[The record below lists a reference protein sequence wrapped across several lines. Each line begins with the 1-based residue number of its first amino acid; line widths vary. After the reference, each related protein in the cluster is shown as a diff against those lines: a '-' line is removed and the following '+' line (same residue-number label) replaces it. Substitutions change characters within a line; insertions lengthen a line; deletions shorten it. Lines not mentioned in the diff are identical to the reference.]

1 MSLDEL
7 TQAGLIH
14 EFEDVS
20 AGPHSS
26 KFCFVL
32 GAGASKTSGIKT
44 GQELVDIWEK
54 EMCERNEPA
63 FLKWKNENGIEEK
76 NKYSFYSQY
85 YEERYRKRPM
95 DGLNF
100 LEKMM
105 EHVNPNVGYVVLA
118 HLLART
124 VHNVV
129 ITTNFDHLLEDALN
143 YYEKALPLVIG
154 HESLAH
160 YITKQIARP
169 TIIKIHRDLLLD
181 PKNTVKDVGDLH
193 EEWKKALDI
202 IFSEFHPIFIGYAG
216 NDRSLMDYLIENTE
230 KFNSGEWKFPYWTL
244 YKSNIIPEGKVKDF
258 LGNVDGYYINCSGF
272 DELMC
277 LMGAEVGYRM
287 PEEDQFL
294 EDTRTRYRQLLESF
308 ENYVPLSNSAE
319 KQEEYTSADGNEA
332 EGQRTL
338 GAAVRQI
345 TPDTE
350 YKRAVALHNEKK
362 YNEAAAAEKELIS
375 QEPENTRYHRLL
387 WQTLYAM
394 GELEKAEET
403 ARKLIR
409 LESGNA
415 GFYIDLS
422 MTLRE
427 RDKDAEAA
435 AQAEKAIGLDPQNA
449 RCHASLGRTLHKM
462 GRDKEAKEA
471 LETAVRL
478 APENDFYKKDLEE
491 VLQKLK

>member
-1 MSLDEL
+1 M
-7 TQAGLIH
+7 IH

-169 TIIKIHRDLLLD
+169 TIIKIHRDLLFD

-244 YKSNIIPEGKVKDF
+244 YKSKIIPEGKVKDF
-258 LGNVDGYYINCSGF
+258 LGNLDGYYINCSGF
-272 DELMC
+272 DEL
-277 LMGAEVGYRM
+277 
-287 PEEDQFL
+287 
-294 EDTRTRYRQLLESF
+294 
-308 ENYVPLSNSAE
+308 
-319 KQEEYTSADGNEA
+319 
-332 EGQRTL
+332 
-338 GAAVRQI
+338 
-345 TPDTE
+345 
-350 YKRAVALHNEKK
+350 
-362 YNEAAAAEKELIS
+362 
-375 QEPENTRYHRLL
+375 
-387 WQTLYAM
+387 
-394 GELEKAEET
+394 
-403 ARKLIR
+403 IR
-409 LESGNA
+409 LEPGNA

-449 RCHASLGRTLHKM
+449 RCYASLGRTLHKM

-478 APENDFYKKDLEE
+478 VPENDFYKEDLEE

>member
-1 MSLDEL
+1 M
-7 TQAGLIH
+7 
-14 EFEDVS
+14 
-20 AGPHSS
+20 
-26 KFCFVL
+26 
-32 GAGASKTSGIKT
+32 
-44 GQELVDIWEK
+44 
-54 EMCERNEPA
+54 
-63 FLKWKNENGIEEK
+63 
-76 NKYSFYSQY
+76 
-85 YEERYRKRPM
+85 
-95 DGLNF
+95 
-100 LEKMM
+100 
-105 EHVNPNVGYVVLA
+105 
-118 HLLART
+118 
-124 VHNVV
+124 
-129 ITTNFDHLLEDALN
+129 N

-169 TIIKIHRDLLLD
+169 TIIKIHRDLLFD

-409 LESGNA
+409 LEPENA

-449 RCHASLGRTLHKM
+449 RCYASLGRTLHKM

-478 APENDFYKKDLEE
+478 VPENDFYKEDLEE

>member
-1 MSLDEL
+1 MSLDKL

-32 GAGASKTSGIKT
+32 GAGASKMSGIKT

-54 EMCERNEPA
+54 EMCERNGSA
-63 FLKWKNENGIEEK
+63 FLKWKKENGITEE

-85 YEERYRKRPM
+85 YEKRYRKRPT

-143 YYEKALPLVIG
+143 YYEKAMPLVIG

-160 YITKQIARP
+160 YITKQITRP
-169 TIIKIHRDLLLD
+169 TIIKIHRDLLFD
-181 PKNTVKDVGDLH
+181 PKNTVKDVGVLH

-216 NDRSLMDYLIENTE
+216 NDRSLMDYLIQNIE

-244 YKSNIIPEGKVKDF
+244 YKSDVIPGGPVREF
-258 LGNVDGYYINCSGF
+258 LEKVDGYYINCNGF

-287 PEEDQFL
+287 PEEEQFL
-294 EDTRTRYRQLLESF
+294 EDTRTRYHKLLESF
-308 ENYVPLSNSAE
+308 ENYVPLSNSVE
-319 KQEEYTSADGNEA
+319 KQEENTSIEGNDADG
-332 EGQRTL
+332 QSTL

-362 YNEAAAAEKELIS
+362 YEEAVSVERKLIK
-375 QEPENTRYHRLL
+375 QEPKNVRYYRIL

-394 GELEKAEET
+394 GDKEKAEET
-403 ARKLIR
+403 ARKLVE
-409 LESGNA
+409 LEPGNA
-415 GFYIDLS
+415 GFHIDLS
-422 MTLRE
+422 VILRS
-427 RDKDAEAA
+427 RDKDAEAVA
-435 AQAEKAIGLDPQNA
+435 VAEKAIELDPENA

-462 GRDKEAKEA
+462 GKDKEAKEA
-471 LETAVRL
+471 LETAVKL
-478 APENDFYKKDLEE
+478 APENHYYIEELEKI
-491 VLQKLK
+491 LSRSN